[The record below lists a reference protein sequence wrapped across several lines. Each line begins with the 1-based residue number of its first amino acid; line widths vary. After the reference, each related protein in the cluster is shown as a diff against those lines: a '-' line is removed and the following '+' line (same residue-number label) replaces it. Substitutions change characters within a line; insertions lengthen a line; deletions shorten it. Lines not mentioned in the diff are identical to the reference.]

1 MCLTRSIALAI
12 SFASLAVCGCPHEVQ
27 TVPGPE
33 SEGLSKRM
41 SGYILHAAPGRGI
54 LAVSLPDLK
63 ETVVRPLSAPN
74 DVVDDP
80 TIHTLSGPDNEG
92 RVAYIE
98 DHFFVQ
104 NQANRRHLL
113 KIINIDGTGDIAL
126 FSRPGDA
133 MWAASAA
140 GKGEI
145 GAHLALAPTG
155 GKAAFLSGLSDKQ
168 MPGARFSQ
176 GTIEIWDVNK
186 RERLPL
192 KIRSVDQPMSWFP
205 DGTKLAIVRFIARRD
220 VPNSGVSVD
229 EFGSGHYTGAWG
241 ELPAIYILDIRSGE
255 TRFLS
260 LGWVPIVSANGKAV
274 FVGAWIPDSKEGIK
288 MVWKHVDVATGV
300 ATDVT
305 WPGSAGDL
313 IANPVDDL
321 VLYWGLATTG
331 AKTMLSTIKVAVLNS
346 GRFQTVIPEIHPR
359 HHVSFGQVR
368 KK

>member
-1 MCLTRSIALAI
+1 MCRTRSIALAI
-12 SFASLAVCGCPHEVQ
+12 SFASLAVCGCPQEVQ

-41 SGYILHAAPGRGI
+41 TGYILQDAPGRGI

-74 DVVDDP
+74 DAVDDP
-80 TIHTLSGPDNEG
+80 TIHALSGPDNEG

-113 KIINIDGTGDIAL
+113 KIINIDGTGDTAL

-133 MWAASAA
+133 MWAASPA

-155 GKAAFLSGLSDKQ
+155 GKVAFLSGLSNKQ
-168 MPGARFSQ
+168 MPGALFNQ

-192 KIRSVDQPMSWFP
+192 KISSINQPMSWFP
-205 DGTKLAIVRFIARRD
+205 DGTKLAIPRFIARKD
-220 VPNSGVSVD
+220 VPNTGVSVD

-241 ELPAIYILDIRSGE
+241 ELPAIYILDIQSGE

-260 LGWVPIVSANGKAV
+260 LGWTPVVSANGKGV
-274 FVGAWIPDSKEGIK
+274 FIGAWIPDSKLGIK
-288 MVWKHVDVATGV
+288 FVWKHVDVATGL
-300 ATDVT
+300 AIDVT
-305 WPGSAGDL
+305 WPGSTGDL

-321 VLYWGLATTG
+321 ILYCGLPTTG
-331 AKTMLSTIKVAVLNS
+331 AKSMLLTIKVSVLNS
-346 GRFQTVIPEIHPR
+346 GRFQTVIPDMEPR
-359 HHVSFGQVR
+359 HVSFGQVR